1 MHLRPRRR
9 CTDEAGFTLLELMV
23 VVLIIAVLIA
33 VAVPMFLG
41 ARTRASDRAAQS
53 NVRNAHV
60 TELIVYSDHQQFT
73 DDVDELRAVDSSIA
87 YTQVLTAMVPR
98 GNVVYVTLLPDSV
111 HVNDTVLVAAK
122 SASGRCFW
130 IRSVGGM
137 NLLRFADND
146 CIAVPAVGDFRDE
159 W

>member
-1 MHLRPRRR
+1 MRLCARRR
-9 CTDEAGFTLLELMV
+9 TDESGFTLLELMV
-23 VVLIIAVLIA
+23 VVLIIGILVA

-53 NVRNAHV
+53 HARTAHV
-60 TELIVYSDHQQFT
+60 TELVVFADRQQFT
-73 DDVDELRAVDSSIA
+73 EDIDQLRAVDTSLA
-87 YTQVLTAMVPR
+87 YTHVLGAMVPR
-98 GNVVYVTLLPDSV
+98 SNVVYVEMLPDTISA
-111 HVNDTVLVAAK
+111 NDTVVVAAR

-130 IRSVGGM
+130 IRSVGGA

-146 CIAVPAVGDFRDE
+146 CAAVPPLGSFRDE